1 MGSVILALILVGS
14 LAIMIVMLFRSMK
27 FQQEGAVGVIETFGR
42 FSRVV
47 LPGRY
52 FLWPWDTYRKEV
64 PLQLFDYETGEQ
76 TLLTKSGQPV
86 MLTMVV
92 FYQLAH
98 VSKPG
103 DLARVLGTTPAPRGS
118 NLMPGMLLSAGAPRG
133 GSGAAAAARQR
144 AMGVPLGTPSGPL
157 APEPNM
163 FSRLLGRRNFLD
175 VEHAAYRATYI
186 VSDWQHLTKKE
197 AVDTLHQVFARLDIG
212 KDLIGNDNWQT
223 EIAERIRTQ
232 LNEKTARWG
241 VEVHEID
248 FKGVHF
254 SEQTILSMTAEMRAE
269 REARQRRLEARTQKE
284 IADMLGL
291 DVNTLLQWR
300 YIDAMRELSKNSQA
314 RIMLSTN
321 MSGAGGTMPPMM
333 EEQPALPADS
343 STIAGLPTFPPQNPQ
358 LAPPSGYT
366 APPTGFI
373 APPAAQDRD
382 QQ

>member
-1 MGSVILALILVGS
+1 
-14 LAIMIVMLFRSMK
+14 
-27 FQQEGAVGVIETFGR
+27 
-42 FSRVV
+42 
-47 LPGRY
+47 
-52 FLWPWDTYRKEV
+52 
-64 PLQLFDYETGEQ
+64 
-76 TLLTKSGQPV
+76 LLTKSGQPV

-118 NLMPGMLLSAGAPRG
+118 NLMPGMLLPAGAAR
-133 GSGAAAAARQR
+133 SSSVAAARQR
-144 AMGVPLGTPSGPL
+144 AMSVPLGTPSGPL

-197 AVDTLHQVFARLDIG
+197 AVDTLHQTFARLDIG

-223 EIAERIRTQ
+223 EIAERIRTH

-269 REARQRRLEARTQKE
+269 REARQRRLEAKTQKE

-321 MSGAGGTMPPMM
+321 MSGAGGAMPPMM

-366 APPTGFI
+366 APPAGFI

>member
-1 MGSVILALILVGS
+1 MGSVLLALILVGA
-14 LAIMIVMLFRSMK
+14 LVVMIVMLVRSMK
-27 FQQEGAVGVIETFGR
+27 FQKEGSVGVIETFGR
-42 FSRVV
+42 FSRVT

-52 FLWPWDTYRKEV
+52 FLWPWDNYRKEV

-76 TLLTKSGQPV
+76 TLRTKSGQPV

-98 VSKPG
+98 VSNPR
-103 DLARVLGTTPAPRGS
+103 DLPRVIGTAPAPRGS
-118 NLMPGMLLSAGAPRG
+118 NLVPGMLITAGATR
-133 GSGAAAAARQR
+133 SGNVPLSVRQR
-144 AMGVPLGTPSGPL
+144 QGVVPMGSPAGPL

-186 VSDWQHLTKKE
+186 VDDWQHLTKKE

-212 KDLIGNDNWQT
+212 KDLFGNDNWQN
-223 EIAERIRTQ
+223 EIADRVRTH

-241 VEVHEID
+241 VEIHEID
-248 FKGVHF
+248 FKGVNF
-254 SEQTILSMTAEMRAE
+254 SEQTMMSLTAEARAE
-269 REARQRRLEARTQKE
+269 REARQRRLEAKTQKE

-321 MSGAGGTMPPMM
+321 MSGAGGSSMPMM
-333 EEQPALPADS
+333 DEQTSPANSPVISGLPA
-343 STIAGLPTFPPQNPQ
+343 FPPANPQ
-358 LAPPSGYT
+358 LAPPQN
-366 APPTGFI
+366 FI
-373 APPAAQDRD
+373 APPAIAPSAAQDRD